1 MKSPKLLFVILF
13 LFLLV
18 TTKAEKIPFCQ
29 ALVKIIESSDKDFA
43 DIKLSEMKSETLVYK
58 YGSSVEIAEATDSYL
73 KKITS
78 KMTYTSEFGKFTS
91 EEAAKNKLNEL
102 TALLS
107 KCFNTIEFVS
117 YVEPLFKSYHVDLKS
132 KGEKGFLYYNSGFR
146 LKKWG
151 SSYELVFEYA
161 AAETSGYGANKVLV
175 PVYSEFYY
183 IDKQQSSSQFSLDIR
198 KLLDDAKTAFV
209 NYKAEEIKSDFSFF
223 TNYRSKFNPSGF
235 SNCYIEDRG
244 MNFINFVIPIATG
257 LTLEQ
262 AQKFQEEYLNKLEL
276 ALGSNFAV
284 NFSNDGNVVTYVN
297 KMQPQKKL
305 VQIVFSYKS
314 GGYDMNLHIVA
325 DR

>member
-1 MKSPKLLFVILF
+1 MRSPKLLFVNLF
-13 LFLLV
+13 LFLMV
-18 TTKAEKIPFCQ
+18 TAKAEKIPFCQ
-29 ALVKIIESSDKDFA
+29 ALVKIIESSDKEFA

-78 KMTYTSEFGKFTS
+78 TMTYTSDLGKFTS
-91 EEAAKNKLNEL
+91 EEAAKIKLNEL
-102 TALLS
+102 TALL
-107 KCFNTIEFVS
+107 KNCFNTIEFVS
-117 YVEPLFKSYHVDLKS
+117 YVEPLFKTYNVDLKNN
-132 KGEKGFLYYNSGFR
+132 GEKGFLYYKAGFR
-146 LKKWG
+146 IKKWG
-151 SSYELVFEYA
+151 GFYELVFEYP
-161 AAETSGYGANKVLV
+161 AAESAGYGVNNALV

-183 IDKQQSSSQFSLDIR
+183 IDKQQNNAQFSMDIR
-198 KLLDDAKTAFV
+198 KLLDEAKTAFV

-244 MNFINFVIPIATG
+244 MNIINFVIPIATG

-276 ALGSNFAV
+276 AFGSNFAV